1 MSVRNIVLILAAVLI
16 MAGTG
21 LVARSW
27 LADQRAQMA
36 AGAQPAPQAPIK
48 KIYVLVA
55 DADLP
60 TGSFIKEEN
69 LTWQVWPDDKLHA
82 SYMIQENTKIEDLLG
97 AVVRRAIAAGEPI
110 STSRILKPGDRGF
123 LAAVLRPGYRA
134 VAVRVDATS
143 SISGL
148 VFPGDRVDIMLTHS
162 ISNGESQ
169 RRATE
174 TVLTNVRVLAIDQ
187 KIDDTDESPKV
198 GKNATLEVT
207 PKQAEMLAVLVDL
220 GKLSFALRSLAKDQ
234 EELERIANSG
244 EPLEEPD
251 PERGKTHT
259 WDSEVSRLIWRPSR
273 ANQDVVQV
281 SRGSQT
287 EEVRFNKK

>member
-1 MSVRNIVLILAAVLI
+1 MSVRNIILIVAAVLI

-36 AGAQPAPQAPIK
+36 TAPQAAPQAPVK
-48 KIYVLVA
+48 KTYVLVA
-55 DADLP
+55 DSDMP
-60 TGSFIKEEN
+60 TGSFVKEEN
-69 LTWQVWPDDKLHA
+69 LTWQVWPDEKLHP
-82 SYMIQENTKIEDLLG
+82 SYLTKEKTEVKDVVG
-97 AVVRRAIAAGEPI
+97 AVVRRAIAAGEPV
-110 STSRILKPGDRGF
+110 TNSRILMPGDRGF

-148 VFPGDRVDIMLTHS
+148 VFPGDRVDILLTHS
-162 ISNGESQ
+162 VKNGDIQ
-169 RRATE
+169 RRASE
-174 TVLTNVRVLAIDQ
+174 TVLTNVRILAIDQ
-187 KIDDTDESPKV
+187 KTNDTDESPKV

-207 PKQAEMLAVLVDL
+207 PKQAEMLAVLSEL
-220 GKLSFALRSLAKDQ
+220 GKLSFALRSLAKD
-234 EELERIANSG
+234 EAELERIAKSG
-244 EPLEEPD
+244 EPLQEPD

-281 SRGSQT
+281 SRGNQT

>member
-27 LADQRAQMA
+27 LAGQRAQMA
-36 AGAQPAPQAPIK
+36 AMPQAAPQAPIK
-48 KIYVLVA
+48 KTYVLVA
-55 DADLP
+55 EADLP
-60 TGSFIKEEN
+60 TGSFVKEEN
-69 LTWQVWPDDKLHA
+69 LTWQAWPDDKLHA
-82 SYMIQENTKIEDLLG
+82 SYMVQETTKIEDLLG

-207 PKQAEMLAVLVDL
+207 PKQAEMLAVLGEL

-251 PERGKTHT
+251 PERGETHT